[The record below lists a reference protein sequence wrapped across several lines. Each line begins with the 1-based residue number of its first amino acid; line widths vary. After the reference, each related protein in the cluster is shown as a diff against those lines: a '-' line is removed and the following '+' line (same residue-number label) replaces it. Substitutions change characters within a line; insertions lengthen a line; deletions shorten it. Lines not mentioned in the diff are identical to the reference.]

1 MKQLG
6 RAEGL
11 SRLGFGMLVGGEDDE
26 DEDNEEDNE
35 ATDADDEEAEE
46 YEGSEPEDGAEAEHS
61 QSNHQRPESES
72 FVSNGEAVS
81 QHLRPVHGGD
91 CVVRW
96 GAFVLFF
103 FDISRRCATAV
114 ALCGIQAS

>member
-11 SRLGFGMLVGGEDDE
+11 RRLGFGMLVGGEDDE
-26 DEDNEEDNE
+26 DADEEEDNE

-81 QHLRPVHGGD
+81 QHTCAQSMAETVWPGGVPL
-91 CVVRW
+91 CFFSS
-96 GAFVLFF
+96 AFPGDVP
-103 FDISRRCATAV
+103 R
-114 ALCGIQAS
+114 Q